1 MGLSPSGVSKLTS
14 RLDRLGLVSNV
25 RLGGRRRLALSRR
38 GLALLARRD
47 RASVSRAA
55 QRWSVEPVDGKPPS
69 CWRDV
74 PGARSRPLARTIVS
88 YGFKVSKNYG
98 MELTHRKAMA
108 SSTEMLWRCLGRIAE
123 RWRRER
129 DIRAE
134 RGGLLIRGIANGLGI
149 ARNPVRR
156 YLNPPEAMR
165 PKPRPLR
172 GSKLDPYLDYI
183 DRRMAEGLEN
193 CRVLQRELRAL
204 GYEGRRSWRNMC
216 DLAAVAASRRPRCD
230 LRPRQGNRPRWTGA
244 ASATWT
250 KGGGSGKCGP
260 S

>member
-1 MGLSPSGVSKLTS
+1 MGHTYGYIRT
-14 RLDRLGLVSNV
+14 
-25 RLGGRRRLALSRR
+25 
-38 GLALLARRD
+38 
-47 RASVSRAA
+47 
-55 QRWSVEPVDGKPPS
+55 
-69 CWRDV
+69 
-74 PGARSRPLARTIVS
+74 SRPLARTIVS

-134 RGGLLIRGIANGLGI
+134 RGGLFDPRDSQRVGHCPEPGAAIPESAGGDATEAAAATRVEIGPVPGIHRKTDGGRVGELSSRCSGSCEPWDTRG
-149 ARNPVRR
+149 VT
-156 YLNPPEAMR
+156 
-165 PKPRPLR
+165 
-172 GSKLDPYLDYI
+172 
-183 DRRMAEGLEN
+183 
-193 CRVLQRELRAL
+193 
-204 GYEGRRSWRNMC
+204 RSWRNMC

-230 LRPRQGNRPRWTGA
+230 LRPRQGNRPKWTGA
-244 ASATWT
+244 ASVTWT